1 MKLREAHFMQL
12 NSSTFRAKDD
22 SLLKMALEGDQK
34 ALDLLLARYRRLLYD
49 LALRM
54 LRNHEEAE
62 DAVQSC
68 LLLAYRN
75 LSNVKCERS
84 FRSWLVRILINEALA
99 IVRKKKSRPA
109 EALAP
114 PSPQGN
120 WLEGFPAGEPDP
132 EQALSRRESVG
143 NLIADLIRLP
153 VPLRSPIILCDIG
166 EHGIEQ
172 ASAVL
177 GLAPNTMKVRLHRGK
192 ARIGLATRQNRASRN
207 VCDVLIGV

>member
-1 MKLREAHFMQL
+1 MKLREAHFMEL
-12 NSSTFRAKDD
+12 NSSAFRAKDD
-22 SLLKMALEGDQK
+22 SLLKMALQGDQK
-34 ALDLLLARYRRLLYD
+34 VLDLLLARYRGLLYD
-49 LALRM
+49 LALRI

-75 LSNVKCERS
+75 LSNVKCEGS

-109 EALAP
+109 EASAP
-114 PSPQGN
+114 PSSQGDR
-120 WLEGFPAGEPDP
+120 LEG
-132 EQALSRRESVG
+132 
-143 NLIADLIRLP
+143 IRLP
-153 VPLRSPIILCDIG
+153 VPLRSAIILCDIG

-172 ASAVL
+172 AGAVL
-177 GLAPNTMKVRLHRGK
+177 GLAPNTVKVRLHRGR
-192 ARIGLATRQNRASRN
+192 ARLGLATRRNRARRN

>member
-1 MKLREAHFMQL
+1 MQL

-62 DAVQSC
+62 DAVRSC

-75 LSNVKCERS
+75 HSNVKCEGS
-84 FRSWLVRILINEALA
+84 FCSWLVRILINEALA

-109 EALAP
+109 EASVP
-114 PSPQGN
+114 PSSQRD

-132 EQALSRRESVG
+132 KRALSKRESVG
-143 NLIADLIRLP
+143 ALIARLIRLL
-153 VPLRSPIILCDIG
+153 VPLRSAIILCDIG

-172 ASAVL
+172 ASAVF
-177 GLAPNTMKVRLHRGK
+177 GLAPNAVVRLNRGR
-192 ARIGLATRQNRASRN
+192 ARPGLATRRNRARRN